1 MVFFFHFILDFFFT
15 SAIHKIDGMY
25 LVIRHQMLV
34 LTYIHIES
42 SSANVVKVW
51 TFWETHKIWKNLPY
65 GFDKSADLL
74 SKCQNQGMT
83 YYVKFIIL

>member
-34 LTYIHIES
+34 SMYVLES
-42 SSANVVKVW
+42 SSANVVYRQMSYSCHIRSVEIVVELGI
-51 TFWETHKIWKNLPY
+51 FVFFLIFSWK
-65 GFDKSADLL
+65 KSDC
-74 SKCQNQGMT
+74 K
-83 YYVKFIIL
+83 